1 MKSKG
6 EKGRAKPS
14 AGAEK
19 PAKAER
25 GGAGVASWA
34 GERAQVEQ
42 LLRLRRPLTDVQRA
56 AFRSRFS
63 DVQCDELGGHAKSGP
78 VFREGLEWA
87 ARIQKTLG
95 EPHEGLRYS
104 EERFTWL
111 LECLLELAKSR
122 ASYKSAQN
130 PAAAARRLG
139 EQARAASLEL
149 REDLTSVLAELAG
162 GVEAEVE
169 ALAKAQ
175 GAADEARDLAA
186 SLRALA
192 GLAEDWL
199 RRGSDVDR
207 ALVASAGLTQAYA
220 QAAWRAADELERA
233 AADGARAAADG
244 AAGDGAAQAAADGAA
259 ADATQAAG
267 DGAAGDPG
275 QRDATAVVRAEGRLL
290 REMAVAMRS
299 FSEARRKNRGIRKLV
314 PGSATRD
321 VLKPR
326 AARSSEPEAQAP
338 QPEETPEAQPAPD
351 QEAPSHA
358 ALNGQATS

>member
-1 MKSKG
+1 MKSKRG
-6 EKGRAKPS
+6 KGRAKP
-14 AGAEK
+14 GVEAEK
-19 PAKAER
+19 PGKAER
-25 GGAGVASWA
+25 RGAAEVSWA

-42 LLRLRRPLTDVQRA
+42 LLRLRRPLTDVQRT

-63 DVQCDELGGHAKSGP
+63 DVQCDELGGRAKSGP

-87 ARIQKTLG
+87 ARIQKTLDQ
-95 EPHEGLRYS
+95 PHEGLRYS

-111 LECLLELAKSR
+111 LECLLELAKAR
-122 ASYKSAQN
+122 ASYKSAQD
-130 PAAAARRLG
+130 PAGTARRLG

-149 REDLTSVLAELAG
+149 REELATLLAELAG

-175 GAADEARDLAA
+175 GTGADARELAA

-207 ALVASAGLTQAYA
+207 ALVASAGLTQAHA
-220 QAAWRAADELERA
+220 QAAWRAADELERV
-233 AADGARAAADG
+233 
-244 AAGDGAAQAAADGAA
+244 AGDGA
-259 ADATQAAG
+259 QAAG
-267 DGAAGDPG
+267 DGAQTAGDG
-275 QRDATAVVRAEGRLL
+275 AADEAGKRDATAVVRAEGRLL

-299 FSEARRKNRGIRKLV
+299 FSEARRKNKLIRKLV

-338 QPEETPEAQPAPD
+338 QPEETPDAQPAPD
-351 QEAPSHA
+351 QAPYHA
-358 ALNGQATS
+358 ALNGQATT